1 MKRILMVV
9 TLVALTI
16 LAPSVLLAQSNPLIG
31 TWKHKVDPTQS
42 KYTRTLTY
50 EAHGNGIKLTAEG
63 TNEDGTH
70 FTYTYTAN
78 FDGKDYPVAGT
89 GVPGGADTIALK
101 SIDRNTTDVTWK
113 KAGKVLLTGQY
124 VVSKDGKVIN
134 GTGKTTDANGKEV
147 SGTFVWE
154 KQ

>member
-1 MKRILMVV
+1 MKRTLRAV
-9 TLVALTI
+9 TFVALSV
-16 LAPSVLLAQSNPLIG
+16 LVPSVLLAQGNPLIG
-31 TWKHKVDPTQS
+31 TWKHKVDPAQS

-50 EAHGNGIKLTAEG
+50 EAHCNGIKLTAQG
-63 TNEDGTH
+63 TNEDGSS
-70 FTYTYTAN
+70 FRYTYTAN

-124 VVSKDGKVIN
+124 VVSKDGKVVT

>member
-1 MKRILMVV
+1 MKRTRMLVP
-9 TLVALTI
+9 LVALSV
-16 LAPSVLLAQSNPLIG
+16 LVPSVLLAQDNPLIG
-31 TWKHKVDPTQS
+31 TWKHKVDAAQT

-50 EAHGNGIKLTAEG
+50 EAHGNGIKLTAQG
-63 TNEDGTH
+63 TNEDGSS
-70 FTYTYTAN
+70 FRYTYTAN
-78 FDGKDYPVAGT
+78 FDGKDYPVSGT